1 MSQLFLRRVAP
12 PLAAAALLAGTAG
25 CGKSADQVEARR
37 ATTRFFAAVTAHQD
51 ATACRELAPQAS
63 NGLQTSDSSC
73 AEQIGQ
79 LKLTGG
85 TVRSVR
91 VWGDR
96 AQVVLTGDTVFLARF
111 HDGWKVTAAGCRR
124 QATGPYDCDV
134 EA

>member
-1 MSQLFLRRVAP
+1 MSQSFPRRVVT
-12 PLAAAALLAGTAG
+12 PLAAAALLVGAAG

-37 ATTRFFAAVTAHQD
+37 ATTRFFAAVAAHQD
-51 ATACRELAPQAS
+51 ATACRELAPQAVS
-63 NGLQTSDSSC
+63 GLQTSDSSC
-73 AEQIGQ
+73 AQQIGE

-96 AQVVLTGDTVFLARF
+96 AQVLLTRDTVFLARF
-111 HDGWKVTAAGCRR
+111 RDGWKVTAAGCRA
-124 QATGPYDCDV
+124 QANGPYDCDV